1 MHRRASAI
9 DVFQAIADPTRRAIL
24 DLLSRGE
31 RGVSQLAEPFHMSL
45 SAVSQHLKV
54 LRDVGLVRDRRAGR
68 EKFYRLN
75 AGPLREVSAWV
86 FHYEQFWRGKL
97 DALGEHLKRNP

>member
-1 MHRRASAI
+1 MHRRSSAV

-54 LRDVGLVRDRRAGR
+54 LRDVSV
-68 EKFYRLN
+68 
-75 AGPLREVSAWV
+75 WV

-97 DALGEHLKRNP
+97 DALGEHLKRNS